1 MKKNRRK
8 IIGVATCLFVLV
20 TSGLFTSMIQ
30 QHVVATDIQQNDDE
44 EKVVVQIMDESYT
57 KEIVVVLTKQKASEL
72 ETVIEAVL
80 KKSRTATSQEEIREI
95 YCEALRSFQSLG
107 LFIENVNQ
115 DKILRIFEREHPA
128 YLSYDVI
135 QAGQWKI
142 NWNAFCYIIG
152 DTTNSL
158 FTGIRFTIL
167 DRIAT
172 YLQHQGLGS
181 YIISLMG
188 VIWLLDNIKPF
199 SVWHRIYLGQFS
211 IPGGINPAEGWIITC
226 GLTGLR
232 KWNGSLTGNVIKD
245 SWYDSTGVIGFTGI
259 KIMHKDFYRSFY
271 LGTALLVSI
280 SQ

>member
-1 MKKNRRK
+1 MKKNRK
-8 IIGVATCLFVLV
+8 KSIGVATCLFLLL
-20 TSGLFTSMIQ
+20 TSGLLASAIQHHVIATEIQ
-30 QHVVATDIQQNDDE
+30 QQLET
-44 EKVVVQIMDESYT
+44 EKVVVQILDESYT
-57 KEIVVVLTKQKASEL
+57 KEIVVTLTKQKAGEL
-72 ETVIEAVL
+72 ETAIEVVS
-80 KKSRTATSQEEIREI
+80 KKLQTATSREEMRKI
-95 YCEALRSFQSLG
+95 YHEALCVFQSLD
-107 LFIENVNQ
+107 LFIENENQ
-115 DKILRIFEREHPA
+115 EKILRLFERERPA
-128 YLSYDVI
+128 YLSYNVI
-135 QAGQWKI
+135 QASQWKI
-142 NWNAFCYIIG
+142 NWNAFCFIIG
-152 DTTNSL
+152 DTTNTL
-158 FTGIRFTIL
+158 FTGIRFNIL

-188 VIWLLDNIKPF
+188 IIWLLDNIKPF
-199 SVWHRIYLGQFS
+199 SVWHRMYLGQLS

-232 KWNGSLTGNVIKD
+232 KWNGSITGNIIKD